1 MSRKRK
7 TYTPEFKTKVVLEL
21 LEGEET
27 LNQIAGKY
35 EILPT
40 SLKAWKKQFL
50 ENASL
55 AFDKS
60 AVVKEYKEKITKL
73 EREHNQLAKKVGTLT
88 IERDWLAGKLCSLD
102 LSTKKR
108 LASRGDVQAAAQQK
122 TPSLN
127 RRLELMRISKTAWYY
142 RHADP
147 FGKEEDILLLNT
159 IDRIYTKHPYYGH
172 RRIRKVLNRL
182 GFEIG
187 RKRVIHAMKYMGIK
201 ALYPKPKTTVADKEH
216 TKYPYLLSAYKN
228 DEGQVVISKP
238 NEVWST
244 DITYIRLEKGYAYL
258 AAVID
263 WHSKR
268 ILSWKLSSTM
278 DIELTTS
285 VLNEALAHHPKP
297 KIFNTDQGSQYTA
310 KAHIDILTK
319 HAISISM
326 DAKGRSIDNIAIE
339 RFWRTLK
346 YEDVY
351 PKSYTT
357 LKEAREGIGE
367 YIRTYNE
374 QRLHSAL
381 DYKTPDEVYFGKA
394 NTMDFMREQWLAD
407 AA

>member
-7 TYTPEFKTKVVLEL
+7 TYTAEFKTKVVLEL
-21 LEGEET
+21 LEGEKT
-27 LNQIAGKY
+27 LNEIASKY
-35 EILPT
+35 EILPAN
-40 SLKAWKKQFL
+40 LKNWKKQFL

-73 EREHNQLAKKVGTLT
+73 EREHNQLAKKVGILT

-108 LASRGDVQAAAQQK
+108 LVSEGDVQANEK
-122 TPSLN
+122 EKSPSLN
-127 RRLELMRISKTAWYY
+127 RKLELMKISKTAWYY
-142 RHADP
+142 RHSEP
-147 FGKEEDILLLNT
+147 FSKESDIVLLNT

-172 RRIRKVLNRL
+172 RRVMKLLNRL
-182 GFEIG
+182 GLNVG
-187 RKRVIHAMKYMGIK
+187 RKRVIKAMKYMGIK
-201 ALYPKPKTTVADKEH
+201 ALYPKPKTTVANRKH
-216 TKYPYLLSAYKN
+216 LKYPYLLSEYKN
-228 DEGQVVISKP
+228 DDGQVFINKP
-238 NEVWST
+238 NEVWSA

-263 WHSKR
+263 WNSKR
-268 ILSWKLSSTM
+268 ILSWKVSSTM
-278 DIELTTS
+278 DTKLTTS
-285 VLNEALAHHPKP
+285 VLNEALANNPKP

-310 KAHIDILTK
+310 KEHIDILVK
-319 HAISISM
+319 NKIAISM

-351 PKSYTT
+351 PKGYTT

-367 YIRTYNE
+367 YIKLYNK

-381 DYKTPDEVYFGKA
+381 DYKTPDEVYFGKV
-394 NTMDFMREQWLAD
+394 NTTDFICQNWLEDVA
-407 AA
+407 

>member
-1 MSRKRK
+1 MSKKRK
-7 TYTPEFKTKVVLEL
+7 SYTPEFKTKVVLEL
-21 LEGEET
+21 LEGEKTVSQLASE
-27 LNQIAGKY
+27 Y
-35 EILPT
+35 EILPA

-60 AVVKEYKEKITKL
+60 VVVKEYKEKISKL

-108 LASRGDVQAAAQQK
+108 LASKGDVQAAAKEK

-147 FGKEEDILLLNT
+147 FGTTEDALMLNM
-159 IDRIYTKHPYYGH
+159 IDHIYTKHPYYGH
-172 RRIRKVLNRL
+172 RRIRKVLNRI
-182 GFEIG
+182 GFPVG
-187 RKRVIHAMKYMGIK
+187 RKRVISAMKHMGIVS
-201 ALYPKPKTTVADKEH
+201 LYPKPKTTVADKEH
-216 TKYPYLLSAYKN
+216 LKYPYLLSAYKN
-228 DEGQVVISKP
+228 DEGQVIVEKP

-244 DITYIRLEKGYAYL
+244 DITYIRLAKGYAYL

-268 ILSWKLSSTM
+268 ILSWKVSTTM
-278 DIELTTS
+278 DTELTTS
-285 VLNEALAHHPKP
+285 VLHEALVHHPRP

-310 KAHIDILTK
+310 KAHIDILVK
-319 HAISISM
+319 HGISISM

-351 PKSYTT
+351 PKGYAT
-357 LKEAREGIGE
+357 LKEARAGIGE

-374 QRLHSAL
+374 QRLHSVL

-394 NTMDFMREQWLAD
+394 NTTDFMREKWLAD

>member
-1 MSRKRK
+1 MRKKRK
-7 TYTPEFKTKVVLEL
+7 SYSAEFKTKVVLEL
-21 LEGEET
+21 LEGEKT
-27 LNQIAGKY
+27 LNEIASHY
-35 EILPT
+35 EIPPA
-40 SLKAWKKQFL
+40 SLKNWKKQFL
-50 ENASL
+50 QNASL

-60 AVVKEYKEKITKL
+60 AVVKEYKEQIAKL
-73 EREHNQLAKKVGTLT
+73 EREHNQLAKKVGILT
-88 IERDWLAGKLCSLD
+88 IERDWLAKKLCSLD

-108 LASRGDVQAAAQQK
+108 LVGEGDVQAAK
-122 TPSLN
+122 EKKSPSLN

-142 RHADP
+142 RHAEP
-147 FGKEEDILLLNT
+147 FGKAEDIALLHA

-172 RRIRKVLNRL
+172 RRVQKVLKRL
-182 GFEIG
+182 GFHVG
-187 RKRVIHAMKYMGIK
+187 RKRVIGAMKHMGIK
-201 ALYPKPKTTVADKEH
+201 ALYPKPKTTMAEKEH
-216 TKYPYLLSAYKN
+216 LKYPYLLDAYKN
-228 DEGQVVISKP
+228 DQGKVIIDRP
-238 NEVWST
+238 NEVWSS

-268 ILSWKLSSTM
+268 ILSWKLSATM
-278 DIELTTS
+278 DTKLTTS
-285 VLNEALAHHPKP
+285 VLNDALARHPKP

-310 KAHIDILTK
+310 KEHIGILAQ
-319 HAISISM
+319 HEISISM

-357 LKEAREGIGE
+357 LKEAREGIDE
-367 YIRTYNE
+367 YIRLYNE

-381 DYKTPDEVYFGKA
+381 DYKTPDEVYFDKV
-394 NTMDFMREQWLAD
+394 NTTDFIRQKWLAD

>member
-1 MSRKRK
+1 MSKKRK

-21 LEGEET
+21 LEGEKT
-27 LNQIAGKY
+27 LNQLATKY
-35 EILPT
+35 AILPS
-40 SLKAWKKQFL
+40 SLKGWKKQFL

-60 AVVKEYKEKITKL
+60 AVVKEYKEKIQKL

-102 LSTKKR
+102 LSMKKR
-108 LASRGDVQAAAQQK
+108 LAGDGDVQAEHKEK

-127 RRLELMRISKTAWYY
+127 RRLALMKISKTAWYY
-142 RHADP
+142 QHADP
-147 FGKEEDILLLNT
+147 FGNKEDILLLNA
-159 IDRIYTKHPYYGH
+159 IDAIYTRHPYYGH
-172 RRIRKVLNRL
+172 RRIRKLLMRL
-182 GFEIG
+182 GFKVG
-187 RKRVIHAMKYMGIK
+187 RKRVIHAMKHMGIV
-201 ALYPKPKTTVADKEH
+201 ALYPKPKTSLANKEH
-216 TKYPYLLSAYKN
+216 KKYPYLLSKYKN
-228 DEGQVVISKP
+228 DKGQVTITQA

-244 DITYIRLEKGYAYL
+244 DITYIRLSKGYAYL

-278 DIELTTS
+278 DTALTTA
-285 VLNEALAHHPKP
+285 VLQEALDNHPKP

-310 KAHIDILTK
+310 KAHIDILVENGVD
-319 HAISISM
+319 ISM

-351 PKSYTT
+351 LKSYTT
-357 LKEAREGIGE
+357 LKEAREGIE
-367 YIRTYNE
+367 AYIRIYNQ

-381 DYKTPDEVYFGKA
+381 EYQTPDEVYFGVA
-394 NTMDFMREQWLAD
+394 NTKDFKLD
-407 AA
+407 AWVKAAA

>member
-50 ENASL
+50 VNASL

-88 IERDWLAGKLCSLD
+88 IERDWLAEKLCSLD

-187 RKRVIHAMKYMGIK
+187 RKRVIHAM
-201 ALYPKPKTTVADKEH
+201 
-216 TKYPYLLSAYKN
+216 
-228 DEGQVVISKP
+228 
-238 NEVWST
+238 
-244 DITYIRLEKGYAYL
+244 
-258 AAVID
+258 
-263 WHSKR
+263 
-268 ILSWKLSSTM
+268 
-278 DIELTTS
+278 
-285 VLNEALAHHPKP
+285 
-297 KIFNTDQGSQYTA
+297 
-310 KAHIDILTK
+310 
-319 HAISISM
+319 
-326 DAKGRSIDNIAIE
+326 
-339 RFWRTLK
+339 
-346 YEDVY
+346 
-351 PKSYTT
+351 
-357 LKEAREGIGE
+357 
-367 YIRTYNE
+367 
-374 QRLHSAL
+374 
-381 DYKTPDEVYFGKA
+381 
-394 NTMDFMREQWLAD
+394 
-407 AA
+407 

>member
-21 LEGEET
+21 LEGEKT
-27 LNQIAGKY
+27 LNEIASQYG
-35 EILPT
+35 ILPA
-40 SLKAWKKQFL
+40 SLKSWKKQFL

-60 AVVKEYKEKITKL
+60 AVVKEYKEKIHKL

-108 LASRGDVQAAAQQK
+108 LASEGDVQAAAKEK

-127 RRLELMRISKTAWYY
+127 RRLEMMKISKTAWYY

-147 FGKEEDILLLNT
+147 FGSSEDILLLNM

-172 RRIRKVLNRL
+172 RRIRKMLNRM
-182 GFEIG
+182 GFPVG
-187 RKRVIHAMKYMGIK
+187 RKRVISAMRYMGIR
-201 ALYPKPKTTVADKEH
+201 ALYPTPKTSIASKEH
-216 TKYPYLLSAYKN
+216 LKYPYLLETYKN
-228 DEGQVVISKP
+228 SDGQVNVEQP

-263 WHSKR
+263 WYSKR
-268 ILSWKLSSTM
+268 ILAWKLSTTM
-278 DIELTTS
+278 DVSLTTS
-285 VLNEALAHHPKP
+285 VLKEALAHHPKP

-310 KAHIDILTK
+310 EEHIDILVQ
-319 HAISISM
+319 HGISISM
-326 DAKGRSIDNIAIE
+326 DAKGRSIDNIVIE

-357 LKEAREGIGE
+357 LKEAKEGIGE
-367 YIRTYNE
+367 YMQTYNAH
-374 QRLHSAL
+374 RLHSAI
-381 DYKTPDEVYFGKA
+381 DYQTPDEAYFGIT
-394 NTMDFMREQWLAD
+394 NMEDFRREQWLED